1 MGAILRTW
9 RRRLRDSRQR
19 ARRGDSDGGRL
30 GRRRREAG
38 RAGVRDAQQRDGPAC
53 SPTHEQP
60 SLLRAPGSS
69 GVIFGRRR
77 GLPGAGLLLPKQ
89 QLCQQEPLTRGCF
102 QRQEHLWI
110 WSLPFPALGT
120 GCLFQPRPRGTC
132 LKSTGMHVPRSC
144 PAQRDGTG
152 PLTFALTTSAS
163 DGSQASGGKN
173 EELGTRAPRWAKSK
187 PQGLRLPQDLP
198 RPWDTCS
205 GCSARQSAPLKLSTQ
220 GSTSLAA
227 CLGGKVTG
235 TPTSPG
241 AEWLDGS
248 PSRGDHLTTDLQG
261 SPPGP
266 LHKHFAAPVR
276 P

>member
-1 MGAILRTW
+1 MLPDPRAAEPPPCPWLVRRHFRETPGSPWSWSSSSQVAALPTGTSHARLFPKARAPVDLEPAIP
-9 RRRLRDSRQR
+9 SP
-19 ARRGDSDGGRL
+19 GDWVSL
-30 GRRRREAG
+30 PAEAPG
-38 RAGVRDAQQRDGPAC
+38 HLPEKHRDAPN
-53 SPTHEQP
+53 
-60 SLLRAPGSS
+60 
-69 GVIFGRRR
+69 
-77 GLPGAGLLLPKQ
+77 
-89 QLCQQEPLTRGCF
+89 
-102 QRQEHLWI
+102 
-110 WSLPFPALGT
+110 
-120 GCLFQPRPRGTC
+120 
-132 LKSTGMHVPRSC
+132 MHVPRSC

-187 PQGLRLPQDLP
+187 PQGLSLPQDLP

-235 TPTSPG
+235 MPTSPG